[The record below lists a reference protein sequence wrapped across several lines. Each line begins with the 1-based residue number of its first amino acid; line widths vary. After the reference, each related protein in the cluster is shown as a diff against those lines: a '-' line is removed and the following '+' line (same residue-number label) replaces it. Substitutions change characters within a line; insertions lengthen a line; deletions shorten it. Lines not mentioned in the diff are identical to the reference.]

1 MSINYRIHDLIE
13 KRGISV
19 EQLSRDAGID
29 PETLQNS
36 LHSNI
41 PFKGAVVLSK
51 LAKFFHVSVFWLI
64 TGQDENKE
72 TERRLNE
79 LITENNKLIKEVSLL
94 KGFIAKNVP
103 LNYDVY
109 LGTKQQSGS

>member
-13 KRGISV
+13 KRGISI

-41 PFKGAVVLSK
+41 PFKVAVVLSK
-51 LAKFFHVSVFWLI
+51 LAKFFHVSVYWLI
-64 TGQDENKE
+64 TGQNDEKE
-72 TERRLNE
+72 TERRLND

-94 KGFIAKNVP
+94 KGFISKNIP
-103 LNYDVY
+103 TNYDEY
-109 LGTKQQSGS
+109 LGVKP